1 MFGRSYRVATIGG
14 VPIHVDGSWL
24 WIAVF
29 ITYNLW
35 VRFHAAT
42 GGPVRGL
49 ALAVVTA
56 ILFFGSVLLHE
67 LAHALAARAQGITVF
82 GITLVIFGGFTA
94 TRADERGPGPAFAIA
109 AVGPATSLAVGG
121 IFWLAADALGARNPV
136 FAGALRQVG
145 WVNLFMAGFNIL
157 PGLPLDGGRMLQT
170 AVWRFTGRP
179 DLATK
184 VAARAGIVVAIALFG
199 AGLLEVG
206 RGDLFG
212 AIWLAIIGAF
222 IFQGARGAETSSR
235 AATRLASGRVRDVM
249 DPPPPTIDAE
259 LALSDALDRFLR
271 GSEERVFPVV
281 DGGALV
287 GALTFASARS
297 VGVVDPLRPVRD
309 ALVPLADL
317 LVLHPDDALDAAGT
331 RLTDGGTALV
341 VDGGVLV
348 GTLRGERLIAWAER
362 RGD

>member
-42 GGPVRGL
+42 GGPIRGL

-109 AVGPATSLAVGG
+109 AVGPATSLAIGAL
-121 IFWLAADALGARNPV
+121 FWFASDALGASNPA
-136 FAGALRQVG
+136 FGAALRQVG
-145 WVNLFMAGFNIL
+145 WVNLFMAGFNVL

-184 VAARAGIVVAIALFG
+184 VAARAGIVVAVLLFL
-199 AGLLEVG
+199 AGLREAA

-212 AIWLAIIGAF
+212 AIWLAIIGSF
-222 IFQGARGAETSSR
+222 IYQGARGAETSSR
-235 AATRLASGRVRDVM
+235 AASRLALGRVRDVM
-249 DPPPPTIDAE
+249 DPPPPTIDAGIS
-259 LALSDALDRFLR
+259 LTDARERFLEGNEDR
-271 GSEERVFPVV
+271 AFPVV

-287 GALTFASARS
+287 GVLTFASARA

-309 ALVPLADL
+309 AIVPLREL
-317 LVLHPDDALDAAGT
+317 LVLHPDDALDAVGT
-331 RLTDGGTALV
+331 QLTDGGTALV
-341 VDGGVLV
+341 VVDGGLV
-348 GTLRGERLIAWAER
+348 GTLRGDRLIAWAER
-362 RGD
+362 RSE